1 MVPNNTFPSYTHAGK
16 LHMNIIVFHWLR
28 KDFLCPF
35 SSLKGTSSFVEAN
48 QSGLNDS
55 LVDVGGLCTG
65 WIAQTTSTSALQP
78 LSHWTT
84 PDCQHHDPTIPS
96 HADMYVQPFCPSYTV
111 VGPSPM
117 LTFAHTPLFTNL
129 AVSHRLM
136 QSHCYCFRALLLFQ
150 MLISLLSGSLLD
162 REHFQLCL
170 ASGGDP
176 RLLLDIHSLGSAFI
190 HHLQHCHA
198 VPLCASSPVSLPA
211 LSSASDLAS
220 NLTRTWA

>member
-1 MVPNNTFPSYTHAGK
+1 MQ
-16 LHMNIIVFHWLR
+16 R
-28 KDFLCPF
+28 FLCSY

-96 HADMYVQPFCPSYTV
+96 HADMYVQPICPSYTV

-162 REHFQLCL
+162 REHFKLSL

-190 HHLQHCHA
+190 HHLQHRHA

-211 LSSASDLAS
+211 LPSASDLAS
-220 NLTRTWA
+220 NLTRT